1 MNRATLFVGAVL
13 SSSAVAIAV
22 AVLAAPEGA
31 IASSTAPPCTQ
42 KITKVQGFTAID
54 YCGPATG
61 TLKLAGKTY
70 NFKNGYCSTNRA
82 QPLQLTLGTIVT
94 GKTKKTNAG
103 LPLFQVTVDAS
114 TVVPATVNVD
124 YGGKVLVLEGSLS
137 LKGKIMSA
145 ATFTGKNPVGA
156 SNAAF
161 SGSWNCHGVV
171 VKLP

>member
-1 MNRATLFVGAVL
+1 MNRATLCVGAVL
-13 SSSAVAIAV
+13 SSSAVAITV

-31 IASSTAPPCTQ
+31 IASSAAPPCTP
-42 KITKVQGFTAID
+42 KITKVQGHEAID

-70 NFKNGYCSTNRA
+70 NFKGGYCSTNKT

-94 GKTKKTNAG
+94 GNAKQANAG

-124 YGGKVLVLEGSLS
+124 YAGKVLVLEGSLS
-137 LKGKIMSA
+137 VKGKIMSA
-145 ATFTGKNPVGA
+145 VTFTGKDPVGS
-156 SNAAF
+156 SNAGF

-171 VKLP
+171 VKTP